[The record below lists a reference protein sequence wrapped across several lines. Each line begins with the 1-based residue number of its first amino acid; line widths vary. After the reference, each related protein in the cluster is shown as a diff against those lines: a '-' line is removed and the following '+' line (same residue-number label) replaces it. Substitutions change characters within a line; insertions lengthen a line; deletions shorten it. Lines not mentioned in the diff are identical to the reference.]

1 MSSER
6 VWTLEELSRK
16 MQAITEDTKG
26 SEKCSKLK
34 TKKQL
39 RATIKKLLQAEN
51 AMLKAACKRK
61 DGIIKGLEVENAV
74 LKDKLEAVNYNL
86 KKKNYNLVA
95 SLAAA
100 NDRALVY
107 RVKWEQAD
115 KRIGALTAACKHK
128 DGIIKKLH
136 ESLESLCV
144 FNPEI
149 YQISKINS
157 VLKVAKAELGEPVPC
172 AACKRKDGVIGGWL

>member
-100 NDRALVY
+100 NDRARVY
-107 RVKWEQAD
+107 RDKWEKAH
-115 KRIGALTAACKHK
+115 KANTAMKEKLNALWAMCQGYT
-128 DGIIKKLH
+128 
-136 ESLESLCV
+136 LCV
-144 FNPEI
+144 SCKNE
-149 YQISKINS
+149 
-157 VLKVAKAELGEPVPC
+157 VLKLISGKGE
-172 AACKRKDGVIGGWL
+172 R